1 MQKQDRLRR
10 QALVISERFP
20 AYRDNILAQA
30 DLALEGKLVL
40 PGTAAKPYF
49 VGNPPDWHVNPVNDA
64 EYLWGLNRMSH
75 WKPLLWAY
83 AFTGEARYAQK
94 VVEELDDW
102 IARCPRPRLSQE
114 YYNLVTP
121 WRSLET
127 GIRMFE
133 SWPCLSFFLE
143 GTEFMPPE
151 RLVRFRQSLQEH
163 GEVLAQI
170 CPQLWPKADHNHYLM
185 ENLGLL
191 VLATVL
197 PDSPTTSQW
206 AAHACRELERCAAAQ
221 IMPEGGQIEGCP
233 HYHNGC
239 IYWFARAAIQAQSSR
254 QSLSNDYRLRLERM
268 VDYTIHATRPSGT
281 TVPWG
286 DSDAICSFAATSVVY
301 GYLATG
307 RKEPLATL
315 KALLGVAS
323 LHDAVLNAAWLID
336 DLEPVL
342 SLIDSLDSSATASF
356 PTCNWQKSLD
366 QAAFRTDWSREALSV
381 FFACRTPVNN
391 GHAHID
397 PAGFD
402 FTGLGRPL
410 VVDPGRFTYRND
422 DDRRKFKSAAWHNT
436 LTLDDRDPFEY
447 LDTWRYGPQKD
458 GHIVNVVANP
468 GILAASSEHHNYEPA
483 IHRRAIAIIDG
494 EFLVVL
500 DDVIGANPDTTVQLH
515 YHLDFTAVEV
525 GGRQASA
532 KGAEV
537 SLVVVTSPGLEAST
551 RPGKISDKS
560 DVARPSTLLLFED
573 LRDHASRRR
582 YATLLVPYQ
591 SSTGKPEVSWPEI
604 EADDD
609 DWGIRFTLRAK
620 PRLIRWSELTS

>member
-1 MQKQDRLRR
+1 MR
-10 QALVISERFP
+10 QQARIISARFP
-20 AYRDNILAQA
+20 AYRDDVLAQA
-30 DLALEGKLVL
+30 DLALEGRLVL

-49 VGNPPDWHVNPVNDA
+49 VGNPPDWHANPVHDA
-64 EYLWGLNRMSH
+64 EYVWGLNRMSH

-83 AFTGEARYAQK
+83 QFTGDARYAQK
-94 VVEELDDW
+94 VVDELDDW
-102 IARCPRPRLSQE
+102 IAACPRSPLSKE
-114 YYNLVTP
+114 YFNQVTP

-133 SWPCLSFFLE
+133 SWPCLAYFLE
-143 GTEFMPPE
+143 GTEFMPSE
-151 RLVRFRQSLQEH
+151 RLARFRQSLHEH

-191 VLATVL
+191 VLAAVL
-197 PDSPTTSQW
+197 PDSATTAQW
-206 AAHACRELERCAAAQ
+206 RAQACRELERCAAAQ

-239 IYWFARAAIQAQSSR
+239 VYWFARAAIQARTCGQPLSS
-254 QSLSNDYRLRLERM
+254 DYQFRLERM
-268 VDYTIHATRPSGT
+268 VDYTVHATRPSGT

-286 DSDAICSFAATSVVY
+286 DSDALCSYAAPSVVY

-307 RKEPLATL
+307 RTEPMATL
-315 KALLGVAS
+315 KALLGAAP
-323 LHDAVLNAAWLID
+323 LRDAVLNAAWLID

-342 SLIDSLDSSATASF
+342 SLIDTLDASAAASL

-366 QAAFRTDWSREALSV
+366 QAELRTDWSREALSV

-422 DDRRKFKSAAWHNT
+422 DDRRNFKSAAWHNT
-436 LTLDDRDPFEY
+436 LTLDDRDPFDY
-447 LDTWRYGPQKD
+447 LDSWRYGPQKD
-458 GHIVNVVANP
+458 GHVVSVVAKP
-468 GILAASSEHHNYEPA
+468 GILAASSEHHNYAPTV
-483 IHRRAIAIIDG
+483 HRRAIAIIDG
-494 EFLVVL
+494 AFVVVL
-500 DDVIGANPDTTVQLH
+500 DDVIGAKPDVTVQLH

-525 GGRQASA
+525 GCRQAWA
-532 KGAEV
+532 KDAEV
-537 SLVVVTSPGLEAST
+537 SLVVVTSAGLEASM
-551 RPGKISDKS
+551 RPGKISDKV
-560 DVARPSTLLLFED
+560 DVVRTSTLLRFED
-573 LRDHASRRR
+573 LRNPASRRR
-582 YATLLVPYQ
+582 YATLLVPYP
-591 SSTGKPEVSWPEI
+591 SSAGKPDVSLPEI
-604 EADDD
+604 EAAND
-609 DWGIRFTLRAK
+609 DWCIRFTLGTK
-620 PRLIRWSELTS
+620 PHIIRWSELTR